1 MKISVNDVELF
12 SLSDIQKQ
20 VIGDQISSEKFD
32 EDVKRRLQWVVLHK
46 HEQCMARLRKEWMPK
61 LKGRVES
68 VPVDDDA
75 FALLVFGQSDYKD
88 RKARDIDNIPA
99 EVVVP

>member
-12 SLSDIQKQ
+12 SLSDVQKQ

-32 EDVKRRLQWVVLHK
+32 EDVKRRLQWAVLHK

-68 VPVDDDA
+68 VPVDDEA
-75 FALLVFGQSDYKD
+75 FAKLIFSQSDYKD
-88 RKARDIDNIPA
+88 RQSRDLANVPA
-99 EVVVP
+99 EQIVP